1 MENKKKSKTP
11 VLGIIISIILS
22 IAFTFL
28 KTNNVLS
35 KTKIPI
41 EAYKVYLEGEVI
53 GLIKSDKELYDYINK
68 MQDELMKKYKV
79 DNVYV
84 PNNIQVEKDVTYE
97 DNLTTISGIYNI
109 INEKS
114 PFTIKGYK
122 VLIDK
127 TNSTK
132 YENET
137 NELSTNDE
145 EKQVYINVLDKEIFK
160 EAEKKVILSFVSE
173 EEFIDYE
180 NDIKKTVIDTGE
192 AIENL
197 YVDAMIT
204 FTDAYLPVNEKIYTT
219 EEELTQYLLFGK
231 NQNMS
236 TYTVQNG
243 DTLERVAEA
252 NKMNINEVLI
262 ANSGLKSSNA
272 LLYEG
277 QKLTVGVLAPVFQTV
292 KEIHKVED
300 QEIGYKTEYVY
311 DNTQYVGYQK
321 TTQQGSNGI
330 NRITQKIK
338 EVNGEIM
345 TALISNQQEIRPVV
359 NEIIV
364 KGGKQ
369 QAIVSAGNWG
379 WPTNIPYII
388 SSHYGWRWGRLH
400 SGVDICGTGYGS
412 PLYAAKDGVVTEVRN
427 SGELGNYVE
436 IAHDNGYYSRYL
448 HMVTLSPYVK
458 VGDRVK
464 MGQTI
469 GDMGCSGHC
478 YGTHLHFEIWLGKPY
493 GGGQSFNPMLF
504 Y

>member
-145 EKQVYINVLDKEIFK
+145 ENQVYINVLDKEIFK

>member
-35 KTKIPI
+35 KTKIPT

>member
-35 KTKIPI
+35 KTKIPT

-345 TALISNQQEIRPVV
+345 TALI
-359 NEIIV
+359 
-364 KGGKQ
+364 
-369 QAIVSAGNWG
+369 
-379 WPTNIPYII
+379 
-388 SSHYGWRWGRLH
+388 
-400 SGVDICGTGYGS
+400 
-412 PLYAAKDGVVTEVRN
+412 
-427 SGELGNYVE
+427 
-436 IAHDNGYYSRYL
+436 
-448 HMVTLSPYVK
+448 
-458 VGDRVK
+458 
-464 MGQTI
+464 
-469 GDMGCSGHC
+469 
-478 YGTHLHFEIWLGKPY
+478 
-493 GGGQSFNPMLF
+493 
-504 Y
+504 

>member
-11 VLGIIISIILS
+11 VLGIIISIVLS

-35 KTKIPI
+35 KTKIPT